1 MSVSRRKFLEVGS
14 LVAVSSAVPLEAFSK
29 DNSPFAALWNQPGMH
44 HFTADQARALV
55 NSKFSV
61 EAGLGH
67 PLLLQL
73 DEVTAL
79 AEQAGASGEAYVM
92 KFTLARGTAVPQ
104 GTYTFS
110 HGATGSFPMFVVH
123 GDSKPASYIATINH
137 RRRS

>member
-29 DNSPFAALWNQPGMH
+29 GGSPDSSLWKRPGIH
-44 HFTADQARALV
+44 HFTAEQAKALV
-55 NSKFSV
+55 SSRFSV

-73 DEVTAL
+73 DEVSAL
-79 AEQAGASGEAYVM
+79 PAQAGVSGEAYIM

-104 GTYTFS
+104 G
-110 HGATGSFPMFVVH
+110 
-123 GDSKPASYIATINH
+123 
-137 RRRS
+137 